1 MASLGLFKETSIE
14 KRVKSCVE
22 RSIYLTGR
30 LLSLTVNSSL
40 QKLSSHDL
48 ACLSLVLNNVI
59 INIDSIGFLNVDL
72 GF

>member
-1 MASLGLFKETSIE
+1 M
-14 KRVKSCVE
+14 

-40 QKLSSHDL
+40 QKLSSRDL